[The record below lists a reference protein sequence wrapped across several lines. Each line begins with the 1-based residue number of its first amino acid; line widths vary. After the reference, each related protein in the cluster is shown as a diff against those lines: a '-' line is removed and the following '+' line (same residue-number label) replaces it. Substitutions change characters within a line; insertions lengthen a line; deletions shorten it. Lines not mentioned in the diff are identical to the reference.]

1 MFGPVQKQ
9 LYTPIDSGATLLH
22 RIASLR
28 QKAVDARKHIA
39 QQDARI
45 DAAGMDGAVAS
56 GSGDLE
62 AGTPLQSAA
71 VVSVRQLVKAYGAT
85 QALQGISFEAQA
97 GQITVLLGHNG
108 AGKSTLVQI
117 LCGEGATPKAVDVD
131 GIFRQMDI
139 VMKA

>member
-1 MFGPVQKQ
+1 
-9 LYTPIDSGATLLH
+9 
-22 RIASLR
+22 
-28 QKAVDARKHIA
+28 
-39 QQDARI
+39 
-45 DAAGMDGAVAS
+45 MDGAAAN

-71 VVSVRQLVKAYGAT
+71 VVSVRQLFKAYGAT

-117 LCGEGATPKAVDVD
+117 LCGEGARPKSCIDVD
-131 GIFRQMDI
+131 EFRATGFSMQS
-139 VMKA
+139 